1 MRRKKDIFLHKLLFS
16 FWCIC
21 FLNKIYIV
29 LLAHK
34 LKGDFCGGK
43 KTLLLFF
50 LFDIIK
56 NKK

>member
-43 KTLLLFF
+43 KNPFAFF
-50 LFDIIK
+50 FI
-56 NKK
+56 

>member
-43 KTLLLFF
+43 KNPFAFF
-50 LFDIIK
+50 FYLIL
-56 NKK
+56 